1 MFRFQAEAYSKIKID
16 RVGCRTTNQPL
27 VKDSVRTKTF
37 GGFLVSMRVPR
48 RHRRRFFHAIDRSN
62 RQIENSENNVHT
74 ERAIN
79 GNRVFPA
86 AFLITSAAVA
96 SDSKG
101 GRGDSTNQVGR
112 SRRV

>member
-1 MFRFQAEAYSKIKID
+1 
-16 RVGCRTTNQPL
+16 
-27 VKDSVRTKTF
+27 
-37 GGFLVSMRVPR
+37 MRIPVVIVVV
-48 RHRRRFFHAIDRSN
+48 FFHAIDRSN

-79 GNRVFPA
+79 GNRVFSYA

-101 GRGDSTNQVGR
+101 DRGDSTNQAGR

>member
-1 MFRFQAEAYSKIKID
+1 
-16 RVGCRTTNQPL
+16 
-27 VKDSVRTKTF
+27 
-37 GGFLVSMRVPR
+37 MRVPR
-48 RHRRRFFHAIDRSN
+48 RHRRRFFFHAIDRSN

-101 GRGDSTNQVGR
+101 DRGDSTNQAGR
-112 SRRV
+112 SSRVW